1 MRIAVIGAGISG
13 LSAAWLL
20 SKTHAVKLFEAAG
33 RAGGH
38 SNTVDAPTREGLIAV
53 DTGFIV
59 YNEQAYPNLTAFFAH
74 LKVETAPSSMTFGA
88 SLFGGAYEYAGGQG
102 ASGFFG
108 QKRNWLN
115 PGHWRLLADV
125 LRFTKHA
132 AAKAESLGED
142 VSLGEFLARENYG
155 AAFIDRHILPMG
167 AAIWSTPAAKMLDYP
182 ARSFIRFFANHG
194 LLRVTGHPPWRTVKG
209 GSREYVK
216 AALADAKLDL
226 KLKSRV
232 LAVRRHDLGVEITTA
247 SGTADFDRVLIATH
261 TDQALGMLAD
271 VTSAERHVLAD
282 LAYCPNEAVLHTDKR
297 LMPKRKSVWASWNF
311 IESGPENPVTVTY
324 WMNLLQ
330 GIDEKYPLF
339 VSLNPKRAISEELIF
354 DVCEF
359 DHPVFDTAA
368 IAAQHRI
375 AALQGR
381 RGTWFAGAHLGHGF
395 HEDGL
400 SSAVRMARG
409 LGAAIPWEAGTYS
422 PAADAAQQ
430 KPSALP
436 HFPPASLVP
445 AELF

>member
-20 SKTHAVKLFEAAG
+20 SKTHTVTLFEASA

-38 SNTVDAPTREGLIAV
+38 SNTVDAPTSEGQIAV

-88 SLFGGAYEYAGGQG
+88 SLLGGAYEYAGGQG

-125 LRFTKHA
+125 LRFTKEA
-132 AAKAESLGED
+132 TAKAETLGDD
-142 VSLGEFLARENYG
+142 VSLGAFLARENYG

-247 SGTADFDRVLIATH
+247 SGKADFDRVLIATH
-261 TDQALGMLAD
+261 SDQALGMLAD
-271 VTSAERHVLAD
+271 VTSGERHVLAD
-282 LAYCPNEAVLHTDKR
+282 LAYSPNEAVLHKDER
-297 LMPKRKSVWASWNF
+297 LMPKRKPVWASWNF
-311 IESGPENPVTVTY
+311 IENGPESPVTVTY
-324 WMNLLQ
+324 WMNRLQ
-330 GIDEKYPLF
+330 PLATKTNFF
-339 VSLNPKRAISEELIF
+339 VTLNPPPGFKPEGEVARFAYEHPNFDARAL
-354 DVCEF
+354 V
-359 DHPVFDTAA
+359 
-368 IAAQHRI
+368 AQKNLWRI
-375 AALQGR
+375 QGVNR
-381 RGTWFAGAHLGHGF
+381 TWFAGAWCGSGF
-395 HEDGL
+395 HEDGIQAGL
-400 SSAVRMARG
+400 AAAEAMGNVRRPWNVADESGRIY
-409 LGAAIPWEAGTYS
+409 LGPEMHMGELEAAE
-422 PAADAAQQ
+422 
-430 KPSALP
+430 
-436 HFPPASLVP
+436 
-445 AELF
+445 